1 MVLNAAETA
10 APSAS
15 DVPERVAV
23 SHDGLA
29 LSLAHAGSETR
40 SLKASRLR
48 LACRCAQCVRAR
60 VDGTFA
66 PDCQDIAMVS
76 IDPMGHYGIA
86 IAFSDGHARGIYPWG
101 YLAELLKE

>member
-1 MVLNAAETA
+1 MMRNVAEA
-10 APSAS
+10 LAPPAS
-15 DVPERVAV
+15 DVPERVGLSA
-23 SHDGLA
+23 DGQSLNLTLA
-29 LSLAHAGSETR
+29 GGEVRT
-40 SLKASRLR
+40 LKSSRLR

-60 VDGTFA
+60 VDGAFA
-66 PDCQDIAMVS
+66 PDCQSIAIVS

>member
-1 MVLNAAETA
+1 MTRNATEAL
-10 APSAS
+10 APPAS
-15 DVPERVAV
+15 DAPERVGLSA
-23 SHDGLA
+23 DGL
-29 LSLAHAGSETR
+29 SLNLTRAGER
-40 SLKASRLR
+40 VALKASRLR

-66 PDCQDIAMVS
+66 PDCQDIAIIS